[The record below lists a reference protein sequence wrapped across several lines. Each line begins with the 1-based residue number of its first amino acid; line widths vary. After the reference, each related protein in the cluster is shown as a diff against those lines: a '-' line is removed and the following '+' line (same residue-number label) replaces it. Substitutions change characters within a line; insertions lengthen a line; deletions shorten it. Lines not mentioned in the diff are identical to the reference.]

1 MTTIN
6 TIIRRPTAFLPVALS
21 LAALTLVLAHIA
33 LYGITHQPDEGAAAH
48 LWQLLMALQ
57 LPIIAFFAIRYV
69 PQQPRQASLILAIQ
83 LLSALLAC
91 APVYFLKL

>member
-1 MTTIN
+1 VTTIN